1 MRSLAPSLLLGVA
14 LAAGPAAAGD
24 LNIYNWA
31 GYIGSDTVAAFEAE
45 SGLEVT
51 YDTFDTLETLE
62 AKLLAGNSG
71 YDLVVYVGPYAPR
84 LIEIGLFRPLDRAAL
99 PGWENLDPA
108 ILPIFAESDPG
119 NAHGVPYLWSTTGI
133 TYSVPL
139 VTERLG
145 ALPANPAD
153 LIFDPATAAKL
164 ADCGISLFDSPTD
177 ILPLALAYWGLPP
190 SSEDPADYEAIA
202 AKLAAVRPYVRHF
215 DNQQYEAR
223 LAAGEL
229 CVATTWSGDYAR
241 ATAAAAAAGRPVEL
255 AYGIPATGAPIWF
268 DAFFIP
274 ADAPHP
280 EAAQAFL
287 AYLLR
292 PEVMAAIAEELKI
305 ATANAAATALLPA
318 ELTGNAAIYPDQT
331 VKERLFV
338 VRPIPEAAERART
351 RLWTRFKTGQ

>member
-1 MRSLAPSLLLGVA
+1 MRRLGLALLCSSLLAV
-14 LAAGPAAAGD
+14 PAQAGD
-24 LNIYNWA
+24 INIYNWA
-31 GYIGSDTVAAFEAE
+31 GYIGEETVAGFEAE

-84 LIEIGLFRPLDRAAL
+84 LIEIGLFRPLDRDRL
-99 PGWENLDPA
+99 PGWEHLDPA
-108 ILPIFAESDPG
+108 ILPVFAESDPG

-133 TYSVPL
+133 TYNVEQ
-139 VTERLG
+139 VRERLG
-145 ALPANPAD
+145 EIPENAAD
-153 LIFDPATAAKL
+153 LIFDPAVTAKL

-177 ILPLALAYWGLPP
+177 ILPMALTYWGYPA
-190 SSEDPADYEAIA
+190 SSDDPADYEAIA
-202 AKLAAVRPYVRHF
+202 EGLAAVRPHVRHF
-215 DNQQYEAR
+215 DNQQYNAR

-241 ATAAAAAAGRPVEL
+241 AGEAAAEAGRPVKL
-255 AYGIPATGAPIWF
+255 AYGIPQSGAPIWF

-280 EAAQAFL
+280 EAAHAFL

-292 PEVMAAIAEELKI
+292 PAVMAEISEELKI
-305 ATANAAATALLPA
+305 ASANAAATAMLPEA
-318 ELTGNAAIYPDQT
+318 LTANPAIYPDED

-338 VRPIPEAAERART
+338 VRPLSHEAEQART
-351 RLWTRFKTGQ
+351 RLWTRFKTGR

>member
-1 MRSLAPSLLLGVA
+1 MRAVTTCLLSALLLP
-14 LAAGPAAAGD
+14 LPAAAGD
-24 LNIYNWA
+24 INVYNWA
-31 GYIGSDTVAAFEAE
+31 GYIGEETVAAFEAE

-84 LIEIGLFRPLDRAAL
+84 LIEIGVFRPLDRARL

-108 ILPIFAESDPG
+108 VLPAFAESDPG
-119 NAHGVPYLWSTTGI
+119 NEHGLPYLWSTTGI
-133 TYSVPL
+133 TYNVAQ

-145 ALPANPAD
+145 GIPENAAD
-153 LIFDPATAAKL
+153 LIFDPAVAAKL

-177 ILPLALAYWGLPP
+177 ILPLALAYWGYAP
-190 SSEDPADYEAIA
+190 SSDEAADYEAIA
-202 AKLAAVRPYVRHF
+202 GRLAAVRPYVRHF
-215 DNQQYEAR
+215 DNQQYNAR

-241 ATAAAAAAGRPVEL
+241 AEEAAAEAGRPVEL
-255 AYGIPATGAPIWF
+255 GYGIPETGAPIWF

-274 ADAPHP
+274 ADAPHA
-280 EAAQAFL
+280 EAAHDFL

-292 PEVMAAIAEELKI
+292 PEVMAEISEELKI
-305 ATANAAATALLPA
+305 ASANAAATALLPA
-318 ELTGNAAIYPDQT
+318 ELTENPAIYPDQA

-338 VRPIPEAAERART
+338 VRPLSHEAEQART
-351 RLWTRFKTGQ
+351 RLWTRFKTGR